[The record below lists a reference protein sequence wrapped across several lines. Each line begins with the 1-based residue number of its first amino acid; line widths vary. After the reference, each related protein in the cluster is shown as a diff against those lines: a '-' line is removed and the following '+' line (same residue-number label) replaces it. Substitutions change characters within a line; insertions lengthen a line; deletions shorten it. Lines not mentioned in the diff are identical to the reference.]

1 LVNKLFQK
9 FKSKIK
15 SGLKT
20 PHQIRERQT
29 DRESEARERGKRE
42 RREREGEGDIK
53 RGERGIGQ
61 EK

>member
-1 LVNKLFQK
+1 MVNKLFQK

-29 DRESEARERGKRE
+29 DRV

-53 RGERGIGQ
+53 IGERGRGQ